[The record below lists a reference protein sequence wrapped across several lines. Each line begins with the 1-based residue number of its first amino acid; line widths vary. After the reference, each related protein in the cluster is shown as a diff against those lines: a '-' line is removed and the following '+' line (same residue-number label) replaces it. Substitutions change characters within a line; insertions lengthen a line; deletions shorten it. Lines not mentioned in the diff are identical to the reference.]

1 MKKVLVI
8 GGAGYI
14 GSHVVLELLDQNFEV
29 VVLDNLSTGHKEL
42 VPKGVKLYV
51 GDITNYDDLKEVFKT
66 EKVDAVMDFAAKIVV
81 PESVKEPLSYYHNN
95 LEGVRLI
102 LEAMVEF
109 GVKHLVFSSTAA
121 VYGEPENGVCQED
134 DLKIPINPYGESK
147 LAAENL
153 IKWSSKAYDLDY
165 VIFRYFN
172 VAGADSRLRSG
183 LISDKLTHI
192 VPIITESMLGYRGP
206 ISVFGFD
213 YPTPDGTCI
222 RDYIHV
228 TDLAIAHIEG
238 LKYLL
243 NGNKSAEINL
253 GSNAGYSVLE
263 LVNEANTISKLSYTK
278 GPRREG
284 DPAVLIASN
293 KRAKKLLNWE
303 PTRNLKEIIKSD
315 YEFRKTRKK

>member
-206 ISVFGFD
+206 ISVFGL
-213 YPTPDGTCI
+213 TI
-222 RDYIHV
+222 QH
-228 TDLAIAHIEG
+228 LMAH
-238 LKYLL
+238 
-243 NGNKSAEINL
+243 
-253 GSNAGYSVLE
+253 VLE
-263 LVNEANTISKLSYTK
+263 
-278 GPRREG
+278 
-284 DPAVLIASN
+284 
-293 KRAKKLLNWE
+293 
-303 PTRNLKEIIKSD
+303 II
-315 YEFRKTRKK
+315 FMLQT